1 MSEAKHTPG
10 PWAWFGNAKFG
21 GFYLATTHSGR
32 RYVMDFV
39 RMGMQGAQ
47 PRFQIDGL
55 MEDARD
61 LCSFE
66 VSNAIGIKEGE
77 SDGRTYRYDIDGINH
92 PDARLIAAAPEL
104 LEALQAIIQR
114 ENDFN
119 RWGQG
124 TLIGD
129 SVADNARRAI
139 AKATGQEQ

>member
-10 PWAWFGNAKFG
+10 PWAVYDGKDVDFPGIEAQNGTVVIFGATRQGDDGGVRGLPGNA
-21 GFYLATTHSGR
+21 
-32 RYVMDFV
+32 
-39 RMGMQGAQ
+39 
-47 PRFQIDGL
+47 
-55 MEDARD
+55 
-61 LCSFE
+61 
-66 VSNAIGIKEGE
+66 N
-77 SDGRTYRYDIDGINH
+77 
-92 PDARLIAAAPEL
+92 LIAAAPEL

>member
-1 MSEAKHTPG
+1 MSESKHTPG
-10 PWAWFGNAKFG
+10 PWIFEPTEVG
-21 GFYLATTHSGR
+21 GGPWPHYGLINGR
-32 RYVMDFV
+32 DGGPVPIHIVLDPKLDVEDDYE
-39 RMGMQGAQ
+39 AQ
-47 PRFQIDGL
+47 
-55 MEDARD
+55 A
-61 LCSFE
+61 
-66 VSNAIGIKEGE
+66 N
-77 SDGRTYRYDIDGINH
+77 
-92 PDARLIAAAPEL
+92 ARLVAAAPEL